1 MQENSD
7 VVEVTLRDKK
17 YEIQPLSLDAV
28 EKIWPLL
35 EKAKKNRD
43 EGIEMSVPD
52 MTSYACSVLSLAI
65 LDSYPDSGLDAD
77 TVKKTVTFR
86 QVEMIQSKIAEIL
99 RKAGLSTG
107 EQAPAEGVT
116 ASPSTETSEA
126 STPSS

>member
-1 MQENSD
+1 MSENQD
-7 VVEVTLRDKK
+7 VVEVILRDNK
-17 YEIQPLSLDAV
+17 YDIQPLSLDAV

-86 QVEMIQSKIAEIL
+86 QVEMVQSKIAEIL

-107 EQAPAEGVT
+107 EQQAPEEGKV
-116 ASPSTETSEA
+116 SPSTETSVE